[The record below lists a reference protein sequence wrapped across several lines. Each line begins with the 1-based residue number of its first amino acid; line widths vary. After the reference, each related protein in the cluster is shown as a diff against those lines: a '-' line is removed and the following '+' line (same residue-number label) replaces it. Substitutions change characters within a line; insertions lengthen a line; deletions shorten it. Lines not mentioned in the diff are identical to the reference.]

1 VATVR
6 LLGESISYSASPQ
19 MHMAA
24 FAALGMDHTYE
35 LADVTA
41 DELPAAV
48 DQLRDEA
55 FLGANVTVPHKTA
68 VLDLVDGVDELAER
82 AGAVNTIVNRGGA
95 LLGTNTDIPAIA
107 DEIRKLREAPRRAVV
122 LGAGGA
128 AGAVTIA
135 LEQLDVIGVTR
146 VSRAGG
152 GGAASWTNLRMLMED
167 ADVLV
172 NATPVGT
179 DSDESPIEA
188 RLMRQSLAV
197 LDLVYRPSPTRL
209 VHDARMRGLEA
220 RAGAGV
226 LLGQGWRSL
235 EAWLGIAI
243 SDDVRRVMAD
253 ALAAELGSGADV

>member
-1 VATVR
+1 
-6 LLGESISYSASPQ
+6 
-19 MHMAA
+19 
-24 FAALGMDHTYE
+24 
-35 LADVTA
+35 
-41 DELPAAV
+41 
-48 DQLRDEA
+48 
-55 FLGANVTVPHKTA
+55 
-68 VLDLVDGVDELAER
+68 
-82 AGAVNTIVNRGGA
+82 
-95 LLGTNTDIPAIA
+95 
-107 DEIRKLREAPRRAVV
+107 
-122 LGAGGA
+122 
-128 AGAVTIA
+128 
-135 LEQLDVIGVTR
+135 
-146 VSRAGG
+146 
-152 GGAASWTNLRMLMED
+152 MLMED

-188 RLMRQSLAV
+188 RLLRQSLAV